1 MEILTLV
8 KANIKRRKGAF
19 IAVVLLTAI
28 IVASTLSIFNF
39 TDSMDKTLKNAFRD
53 IDDPTVV

>member
-19 IAVVLLTAI
+19 IAVILLTAI
-28 IVASTLSIFNF
+28 IA
-39 TDSMDKTLKNAFRD
+39 A
-53 IDDPTVV
+53 